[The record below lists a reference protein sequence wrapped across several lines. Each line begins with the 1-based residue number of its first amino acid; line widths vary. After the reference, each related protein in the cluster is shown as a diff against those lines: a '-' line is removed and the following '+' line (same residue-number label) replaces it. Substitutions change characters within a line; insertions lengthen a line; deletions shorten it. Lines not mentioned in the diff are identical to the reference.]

1 MGWKSSIP
9 FLIPVPIQSE
19 KSRFFRAIGSSNP
32 LRQVPSKSAM
42 YIRESY
48 RLRGQNITEDTVAL
62 VKGAVINCWFIVM
75 VFGACCTPYI
85 TDTLGRKIGY
95 IIAVVVAIVAAIIQ
109 YVSVLFHLPE
119 VFILGRSMTAFCSPL
134 ADACLLLYLQEVSP
148 LSIRGMAS
156 FLCEIGY
163 GAMVVLGM
171 VLGMS
176 AVLGGALDILMLV
189 PLVPLTLSLVFLM
202 FIPETPKFLM
212 IMRGDRERALR
223 SLEFFRGDEK
233 DNERLLDDYEREKL
247 QEASQERSSL
257 KIFLVLFA
265 VFSILAYTAPWMK
278 YACIASAVC
287 YCVSFGMVLGPVSWF
302 VAPEL
307 VPLKHKSLV
316 FSFCFGANNIFIAI
330 TDFLAIVLFQKYGA
344 IVFIGLFTIPSLI
357 CLIYVYMYLPESKGK
372 EIDGIIE
379 EMLKKAKKAP
389 LKIEESSQRV
399 RGGYQVFAT
408 ESSTTAVP

>member
-1 MGWKSSIP
+1 MPS
-9 FLIPVPIQSE
+9 LVPIAIQPKKIRISG
-19 KSRFFRAIGSSNP
+19 KLVHFRECNRN
-32 LRQVPSKSAM
+32 LRCLPTPELVSGHK

-171 VLGMS
+171 
-176 AVLGGALDILMLV
+176 
-189 PLVPLTLSLVFLM
+189 
-202 FIPETPKFLM
+202 
-212 IMRGDRERALR
+212 
-223 SLEFFRGDEK
+223 
-233 DNERLLDDYEREKL
+233 
-247 QEASQERSSL
+247 
-257 KIFLVLFA
+257 
-265 VFSILAYTAPWMK
+265 
-278 YACIASAVC
+278 
-287 YCVSFGMVLGPVSWF
+287 
-302 VAPEL
+302 
-307 VPLKHKSLV
+307 
-316 FSFCFGANNIFIAI
+316 
-330 TDFLAIVLFQKYGA
+330 
-344 IVFIGLFTIPSLI
+344 
-357 CLIYVYMYLPESKGK
+357 
-372 EIDGIIE
+372 
-379 EMLKKAKKAP
+379 
-389 LKIEESSQRV
+389 
-399 RGGYQVFAT
+399 
-408 ESSTTAVP
+408 